1 MDFSVLLYQRPS
13 VFEFSTVCKSDFSN
27 STKKISTKG
36 HGRAYSTQELSCDRL
51 FNFLV
56 HFSRNDITMSYLRG
70 SANYVWSTTCILG
83 RGATAT
89 VYQGVNKKTGD
100 PVAVKTFNK
109 LSLDRPA
116 NVQMREFD
124 VLRKVRIEPF
134 VSRVE

>member
-1 MDFSVLLYQRPS
+1 
-13 VFEFSTVCKSDFSN
+13 
-27 STKKISTKG
+27 
-36 HGRAYSTQELSCDRL
+36 
-51 FNFLV
+51 
-56 HFSRNDITMSYLRG
+56 MSYLRG

-124 VLRKVRIEPF
+124 VLRKVLSIT
-134 VSRVE
+134 VSLYNSPLTISLCSALRTCRAHVANV